1 MRNKVNIDFEMYSEC
16 DLKTHGLSR
25 YMNDPS
31 TQVYMMA
38 WKINDGP
45 KHLWMPWDNMLDPMP
60 AELEDAILA
69 GFEVH
74 AFNAAFEIIVWRLF
88 MVRQFGWIPIPSCQ
102 WRCTM
107 AKCGYA
113 NLPRSLKQASRV
125 LELGDDGKDVE
136 GHKLMMKMCRPQ
148 RGKRVFNVPMQLALG
163 EYCKQDVHAESLVD
177 QQTPTFPAREL
188 TIWRLDRKI
197 NDRGVPVDLNL
208 CRGAVKILAE
218 ANKLAVERL
227 SVLTAGK
234 ITSVN
239 QIAKLKEFVA
249 ERGVYL
255 PRNVKGTASLGKEA
269 LDDLD
274 ALDIRDPIARE
285 VLELRQKC
293 SLASVKKMKATIDWA
308 DVDSR
313 VRNTLNYYS
322 AGPGR
327 WGGRGP
333 QYQNMVRAESPS
345 EDELDAI
352 TSGDFERAI
361 AATKD
366 GDVFDLISR
375 ATRSIIMAPA
385 GRRLN
390 ISDFAGIEC
399 RVLHWLVDDEAT
411 LDRFRNN
418 EDLYVVMACKIFNC
432 TPDEIIDP
440 STGKVW
446 KDNPEAK
453 FRRQVGKVAVL
464 GLGYQMAAGK
474 FAGSCKSM
482 AGVIIDEAL
491 AEAVVEIYRM
501 NNPLVVE
508 FWRAVEDSAIYC
520 AKTRKSVAC
529 GMVRFRMEGPWM
541 ALTLPS
547 GRDLY
552 YFNPRL
558 ATGKFGNQVVAYDS
572 HKGRVDLYGGLTT
585 ENIVQGTA
593 RDLLADAL
601 VALERRSQF
610 TVLHV
615 HDEAVTE
622 SDEHDDDA
630 PKILHACMEQV
641 APWAEGC
648 PVAAETHSSIRYT
661 K

>member
-1 MRNKVNIDFEMYSEC
+1 MPMVKSLDRLAAELRDERQHAEPIPMVGTERRSNGRRSTWCRKFSWPAWLTLDGMDGATNHAEHKVTIDFEMYSEC

-249 ERGVYL
+249 ER
-255 PRNVKGTASLGKEA
+255 AS
-269 LDDLD
+269 
-274 ALDIRDPIARE
+274 I
-285 VLELRQKC
+285 C
-293 SLASVKKMKATIDWA
+293 
-308 DVDSR
+308 
-313 VRNTLNYYS
+313 
-322 AGPGR
+322 
-327 WGGRGP
+327 
-333 QYQNMVRAESPS
+333 
-345 EDELDAI
+345 
-352 TSGDFERAI
+352 
-361 AATKD
+361 
-366 GDVFDLISR
+366 R
-375 ATRSIIMAPA
+375 AT
-385 GRRLN
+385 
-390 ISDFAGIEC
+390 
-399 RVLHWLVDDEAT
+399 
-411 LDRFRNN
+411 
-418 EDLYVVMACKIFNC
+418 
-432 TPDEIIDP
+432 
-440 STGKVW
+440 
-446 KDNPEAK
+446 
-453 FRRQVGKVAVL
+453 
-464 GLGYQMAAGK
+464 
-474 FAGSCKSM
+474 
-482 AGVIIDEAL
+482 
-491 AEAVVEIYRM
+491 
-501 NNPLVVE
+501 
-508 FWRAVEDSAIYC
+508 
-520 AKTRKSVAC
+520 
-529 GMVRFRMEGPWM
+529 
-541 ALTLPS
+541 
-547 GRDLY
+547 
-552 YFNPRL
+552 
-558 ATGKFGNQVVAYDS
+558 
-572 HKGRVDLYGGLTT
+572 
-585 ENIVQGTA
+585 
-593 RDLLADAL
+593 
-601 VALERRSQF
+601 
-610 TVLHV
+610 
-615 HDEAVTE
+615 
-622 SDEHDDDA
+622 
-630 PKILHACMEQV
+630 
-641 APWAEGC
+641 
-648 PVAAETHSSIRYT
+648 
-661 K
+661 

>member
-1 MRNKVNIDFEMYSEC
+1 MRHKVTIDFETYSEC
-16 DLKTHGLSR
+16 DIKTHGLSR
-25 YMNDPS
+25 YIHDPS
-31 TQVYMMA
+31 TLVYMLA
-38 WKINDGP
+38 WKIDDGP
-45 KHLWMPWDNMLDPMP
+45 EHLWVPWDDQGPEEMP
-60 AELEDAILA
+60 AELDAAIAA
-69 GFEVH
+69 GYEVH
-74 AFNAAFEIIVWRLF
+74 AHNAAFEILVWRVF
-88 MVRQFGWIPIPSCQ
+88 MVRRYGWRSVPSSQ
-102 WRCTM
+102 WRCTA
-107 AKCGYA
+107 AKCAYA
-113 NLPRSLKQASRV
+113 NLPRSLKLASKA
-125 LELGDDGKDVE
+125 LALGDDGKDTE
-136 GHKLMMKMCRPQ
+136 GHKLMLKLCRPQ
-148 RGKRVFNVPMQLALG
+148 RGRRVFDAPLQLRLG
-163 EYCKQDVHAESLVD
+163 GYCKQDVHAESAVD
-177 QQTPTFPAREL
+177 QQTPKFPAREL

-197 NDRGVPVDLNL
+197 NDRGVPVDLDL
-208 CRGAVKILAE
+208 CRGAVKILDE
-218 ANKLAVERL
+218 ANKLALERL
-227 SVLTAGK
+227 RVLTAGT
-234 ITSVN
+234 ITSIN
-239 QIAKLKEFVA
+239 QIAKLKEFV
-249 ERGVYL
+249 ESRGVYL
-255 PRNVKGTASLGKEA
+255 PRNAKGTASLGKEA
-269 LDDLD
+269 LD
-274 ALDIRDPIARE
+274 ALDDMQIEDQLARE
-285 VLELRQKC
+285 VLDLRRKC
-293 SLASVKKMKATIDWA
+293 SLASVKKMKATLDWA
-308 DVDSR
+308 DTDSR

-333 QYQNMVRAESPS
+333 QFQNMVRAKTPS
-345 EDELDAI
+345 DAELIAI
-352 TSGDFERAI
+352 TSGDYDAAV
-361 AATKD
+361 AATEG

-385 GRRLN
+385 GRQLN

-399 RVLHWLVDDEAT
+399 RVLHWLVGDEAT

-432 TPDEIIDP
+432 QPSDILDP
-440 STGKVW
+440 ATGKAR
-446 KDNPEAK
+446 DDTEAK

-464 GLGYQMAAGK
+464 GLGYQMGAGK

-482 AGVIIDEAL
+482 AGVIIDEQL
-491 AEAVVEIYRM
+491 AESVVEIYRM
-501 NNPLVVE
+501 TNPLVVD
-508 FWRAVEDSAIYC
+508 FWRAVEDSAAYC
-520 AKTRKSVAC
+520 VKTRKAVVC
-529 GMVRFRMEGPWM
+529 GKVRFRMEGPWM

-558 ATGKFGNQVVAYDS
+558 AIGKFGQPVVAYDS

-601 VALERRSQF
+601 VLLERKAQF

-622 SDEHDDDA
+622 SELTDEDA
-630 PKILHACMEQV
+630 PNILHATMEHV